1 MWSFFINRI
10 VALRARLAGDPDAH
24 GGVDGV
30 VGWSSR
36 AGPCTALA
44 GVTQGCAVCVA
55 GTAGGRQLDR
65 AKRQKKLIAN
75 LTKRKTLRLEERLSY
90 VCPGCKE
97 PRGPYP
103 PRQFHLNFRN
113 HVCVC
118 ALETD
123 TELECLEYA
132 VKKGGQKLKK
142 ILENGIKEKVKKA
155 PGPHSY
161 RSGNRTRG
169 ASGE

>member
-1 MWSFFINRI
+1 
-10 VALRARLAGDPDAH
+10 
-24 GGVDGV
+24 
-30 VGWSSR
+30 
-36 AGPCTALA
+36 
-44 GVTQGCAVCVA
+44 
-55 GTAGGRQLDR
+55 
-65 AKRQKKLIAN
+65 
-75 LTKRKTLRLEERLSY
+75 
-90 VCPGCKE
+90 
-97 PRGPYP
+97 
-103 PRQFHLNFRN
+103 
-113 HVCVC
+113 VC